1 MITHPSL
8 RSVNAF
14 RFRNRHHQRGVAII
28 TALLLTTLA
37 ITIVA
42 SLFWQQQVQVRSIEN
57 QRLQLQKE
65 WILRG
70 SLDWARLI
78 LREDGKITTA
88 DYLSEPWAAPL
99 EATRLS
105 QYAGDSTAEGDD
117 AVLSGTIVDAQ
128 SRYNL
133 VNLVKGGVV
142 DPNEMKMFVR
152 LLGILHVSA
161 GLAPAIA
168 QAMIPTALAAGS
180 VIDPGS
186 PVAPPPAAVLTQ
198 MPVLRI
204 EDLLAIPGI
213 TPAIVNKLKD
223 YVIVLPA
230 ATGVN
235 INTASPEVLSA
246 RLDGMPISQ
255 VKALIANRENVYFR
269 DSTDIATRV
278 ATIAPGATIDTTA
291 LSAASSFF
299 LVNGKIRMGRA
310 GLDTASLIERD
321 RAGTNTTT
329 KVIWSREL

>member
-1 MITHPSL
+1 MRLSMQPHLPQ
-8 RSVNAF
+8 
-14 RFRNRHHQRGVAII
+14 QRGVAII

-78 LREDGKITTA
+78 LREDGKITTV

-99 EATRLS
+99 AETRLS
-105 QYAGDSTAEGDD
+105 QYAGDSTVEGDD

-142 DPNEMKMFVR
+142 DPNEMKMFIR
-152 LLGILHVSA
+152 LLGSLQVSA
-161 GLAPAIA
+161 GIAPAIA
-168 QAMIPTALAAGS
+168 QAMIPTAQAAGG
-180 VIDPGS
+180 VIDPGKS
-186 PVAPPPAAVLTQ
+186 VTPPSAAVLKQ
-198 MPVLRI
+198 MPILRI
-204 EDLLAIPGI
+204 EDLLAVRGV
-213 TPAIVNKLKD
+213 TPAIINSLRE
-223 YVIVLPA
+223 YVIVLPS
-230 ATGVN
+230 ATAVN
-235 INTASPEVLSA
+235 INTASPEVISA

-255 VKALIANRENVYFR
+255 VQALIANRKTVYFR
-269 DSTDIATRV
+269 DATDITTRV
-278 ATIAPGATIDTTA
+278 ATFAPGVTIDTTG

-310 GLDTASLIERD
+310 GLDTTSLIQRD
-321 RAGTNTTT
+321 RAGANTMS
-329 KVIWSREL
+329 KVIWNREL